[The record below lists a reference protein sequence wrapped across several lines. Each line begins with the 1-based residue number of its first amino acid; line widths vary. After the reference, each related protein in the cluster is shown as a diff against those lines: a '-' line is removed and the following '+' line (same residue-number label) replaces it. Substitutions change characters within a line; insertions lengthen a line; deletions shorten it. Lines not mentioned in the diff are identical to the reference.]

1 VLTALL
7 LLALSAFVV
16 TILAALNRAPLYVA
30 VLVLTVIELL
40 RALPLGR

>member
-1 VLTALL
+1 MLTVVII
-7 LLALSAFVV
+7 LALSAFIV

-30 VLVLTVIELL
+30 VLVLCLIELL